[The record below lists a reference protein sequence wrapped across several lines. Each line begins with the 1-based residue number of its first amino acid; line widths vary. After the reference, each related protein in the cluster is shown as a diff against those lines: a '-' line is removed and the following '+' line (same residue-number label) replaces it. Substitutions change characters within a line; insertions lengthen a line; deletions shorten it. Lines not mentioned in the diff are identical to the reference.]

1 MIEQIA
7 NSQASVAGLKGQKG
21 KALKGGL
28 FAKFLAAFQK
38 QVQKGVGGHSSATQP
53 AILTSKL
60 GKTGFVE
67 GLASKMV
74 TKPGGAE
81 ELVFNKTRSGIG
93 NGVKTV
99 IPLQA
104 AQGVVGGS
112 GEASKEAFFASLK
125 GDNDIAISKASADEE
140 SDVVAG
146 LGSVSSEQA
155 NLPAKH
161 GESELLNGIGEKS
174 QGRKNAFAANQQ
186 RADAQALSSKEGE
199 SAAGQKSVTEGE
211 AKGRNQTLSNSLSS
225 GTATTRVGSETGGAS
240 HAPGSFEGALRDG
253 VQREA
258 QASADKGA
266 LAARADVS
274 TQSSNRASVKSESAA
289 DMSER
294 VQLKGESGGAKE
306 AKSAQQSVGNSQ
318 TVATSE
324 TGFDDA
330 PKAGEQR
337 VQNLAQRAQA
347 QEGASKSSS
356 DLMGKQA
363 DKSDVSVNP
372 LIQNNKARS
381 AAQANQPQVAAVTG
395 AERTTANSGER
406 SMGGFQQDSSTPQQ
420 QPDALLGDST
430 KADAKAARG
439 VDFAMQ
445 MSQKAA
451 LAYKPAEA
459 MLEIAR
465 SAKDGSM
472 KLELQLEPAHLGKV
486 QVTLQTDAAK
496 QLQVHINVDQAASR
510 QLIEQHL
517 PQLRLALAEQGLDLG
532 HFSMGTNSQGEN
544 SGSTEGGRAP
554 FSEFANLNGA
564 EGEEL
569 NGSSVRLGINS
580 AGNGRISIL
589 A

>member
-7 NSQASVAGLKGQKG
+7 NSQAGVAGKKG
-21 KALKGGL
+21 KAQKAGL

-38 QVQKGVGGHSSATQP
+38 QIQKGAGDQFSATHSSFHGT
-53 AILTSKL
+53 KL
-60 GKTGFVE
+60 GKTNFVE

-81 ELVFNKTRSGIG
+81 ELVFNKTQSGISK
-93 NGVKTV
+93 GVKTV

-104 AQGVVGGS
+104 TQRKITES
-112 GEASKEAFFASLK
+112 GEMVKEAFFASLN
-125 GDNDIAISKASADEE
+125 GNNNISISKASADEE

-146 LGSVSSEQA
+146 LGVAKPEQA
-155 NLPAKH
+155 NLFAKR
-161 GESELLNGIGEKS
+161 GESGESNGSGEKS
-174 QGRKNAFAANQQ
+174 QGRKNSFAANQQ
-186 RADAQALSSKEGE
+186 RIADTQVVIPKEGE
-199 SAAGQKSVTEGE
+199 TAAGVKGAVEGE
-211 AKGRNQTLSNSLSS
+211 VKRGSSIVSTTLSS
-225 GTATTRVGSETGGAS
+225 GTATTRVDGEIRGAYQ
-240 HAPGSFEGALRDG
+240 APGSFEGALRDG

-266 LAARADVS
+266 LAAKADVALR
-274 TQSSNRASVKSESAA
+274 SSNSSSVKGESVADLSDRTQIKSES
-289 DMSER
+289 
-294 VQLKGESGGAKE
+294 GIAKE
-306 AKSAQQSVGNSQ
+306 AKAAQQTVGNSQ
-318 TVATSE
+318 AAMTREGAL
-324 TGFDDA
+324 DDA
-330 PKAGEQR
+330 PRAGEQR

-347 QEGASKSSS
+347 QDTASKSSS
-356 DLMGKQA
+356 DLMGKQI
-363 DKSDVSVNP
+363 DKSDVPVNP

-381 AAQANQPQVAAVTG
+381 ASPANQPQVAVVTG
-395 AERTTANSGER
+395 SERMAANSGER

-439 VDFAMQ
+439 SDFAMQ

-451 LAYKPAEA
+451 HAYKPAEA

-496 QLQVHINVDQAASR
+496 QLQVHINVDQSASR

-517 PQLRLALAEQGLDLG
+517 PQLRAALAEQGLDLG
-532 HFSMGTNSQGEN
+532 HFSMGTNSQGQN
-544 SGSTEGGRAP
+544 DGSTEGGRAP
-554 FSEFANLNGA
+554 FSEFANLNGV
-564 EGEEL
+564 EGEDL
-569 NGSSVRLGINS
+569 DTSSVRLGINS
-580 AGNGRISIL
+580 ASDGRISIL